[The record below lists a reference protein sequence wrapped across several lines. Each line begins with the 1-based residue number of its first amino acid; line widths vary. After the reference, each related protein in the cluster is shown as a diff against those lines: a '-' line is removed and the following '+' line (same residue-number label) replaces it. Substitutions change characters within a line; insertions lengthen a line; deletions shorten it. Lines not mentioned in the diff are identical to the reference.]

1 MARRRRR
8 LLLLTALVALFV
20 WRQRMLSSNEQRYG
34 WT

>member
-8 LLLLTALVALFV
+8 LLFLAVLVALFV
-20 WRQRMLSSNEQRYG
+20 WRQRMLAGNEQRYG